1 MEQLCSKYGLIFLQF
16 CYLQSLWRFPEC
28 FMIEWGHKIVWEA
41 GMEENTVNH
50 QNVQNDTDGKNEEK
64 KTEKRRVKRL
74 DNITGFNIMVNL
86 YILRYLYTRMDKNK
100 GEGRFFYSDVVDISR
115 QKFQK
120 ICNGIPFSFGK
131 DRCKALCRKFNISET
146 YFSENGSIIEINGLD
161 ENAWKNYFNRHFPA
175 LGKWKY
181 QTTFATPV
189 QQEKLEEELVAI
201 LKKHSKKGFI
211 EETYKSTEAIFR
223 IWYYF
228 EKGATFTSV
237 SNLDKFIN
245 DLSTIECT
253 DWNVYAGNGE
263 KLQTCIDVMQ
273 KHVRYMMALKIIG
286 EYENK

>member
-74 DNITGFNIMVNL
+74 NNITGFNIMVNL
-86 YILRYLYTRMDKNK
+86 YILRYLYMHIDKNK
-100 GEGRFFYSDVVDISR
+100 GKGSSFYSDIVDISR

-120 ICNGIPFSFGK
+120 ICNGQPFTFGENRRK
-131 DRCKALCRKFNISET
+131 TLCKRFNIPEV
-146 YFSENGSIIEINGLD
+146 YFIENGSIIEINGLD
-161 ENAWKNYFNRHFPA
+161 ENAWKNYFNRHFTA
-175 LGKWKY
+175 LGEWKY

-189 QQEKLEEELVAI
+189 QQKKMEEELVAI

-211 EETYKSTEAIFR
+211 EGTYKSTEAIYK

-228 EKGATFTSV
+228 EKGITFTPS
-237 SNLDKFIN
+237 SNLDRFIK
-245 DLSTIECT
+245 DLSEIECT
-253 DWNVYAGNGE
+253 DWNVYARDSNA
-263 KLQTCIDVMQ
+263 LQKYIDILQ
-273 KHVRYMMALKIIG
+273 NHVRYMMALKIIG